1 MAIIVVTCESCGSRF
16 RLDSDKLNKPR
27 NKVRC
32 SHCKNVFVVEQPEE
46 NDLVHIEIS
55 EEEGGFLPESDS
67 EEMEQFVAPEPA
79 RERREPSE
87 RSTGK
92 RRLLVAGIV
101 AVPLIVIVAAAFLW
115 AGRILKQK
123 KLPVAA
129 AKPEVTISNNVK
141 AFYLENSHSGEV
153 LVIEGKVLNKSS
165 RPVSFVMIEGKL
177 FDRKDNVVLKQ
188 SCYAGN
194 PISRKDITRLKLSDI
209 EKMMMNR
216 EGQNLKDVRIPPSG
230 EASFL
235 LVFHNLPEIS
245 TLSNYSVNVVSSE
258 LN

>member
-1 MAIIVVTCESCGSRF
+1 MATIVITCESCGSRF

-32 SHCKNVFVVEQPEE
+32 SHCRNVFFVEQPEE

-55 EEEGGFLPESDS
+55 EEESGFLPESDS
-67 EEMEQFVAPEPA
+67 EEMEQFEAPEPV
-79 RERREPSE
+79 RERREPRK

-92 RRLLVAGIV
+92 RLLVAGIV
-101 AVPLIVIVAAAFLW
+101 AVPLILIVAVAFLW
-115 AGRILKQK
+115 AGRNLKQK
-123 KLPVAA
+123 QLPVAA
-129 AKPEVTISNNVK
+129 GKPDVTISNDVK

-230 EASFL
+230 ETVFL